1 LHLLK
6 NSGKFDK
13 KDGKSKMKNIYGTF
27 IALTLATAA
36 TFKAKAQTSVLE
48 KKDNFMETIY
58 GNDAVAK
65 STTATEEKTIT
76 FEEAQKQQKPELYFA
91 TEEEDTFGITSAWVE
106 HPAFEEDST
115 DKDPFV
121 VVDVIAPEVKAA
133 DNDTPWETTTEG
145 ADMVQTWQRIQ
156 RENGNHNALT
166 PEDIANLQKIH
177 LTSHRVCALEAGLK
191 NYVMDAEDMLRA
203 KTDSMGVELE
213 RSAVKE
219 ANGPGGQCYSWVKHI
234 LMGTKPIAYM
244 EGTFACEG
252 AEWLR
257 KCPNVVEL
265 TTTFDNMDKVIPGA
279 VTVFGRGPGAYAG
292 HIFITGSGNRNLL
305 KEYEAPSGK
314 KYWYSPARDVS
325 DKNRN
330 ANITG
335 NRGNKGH
342 YAAKPQVFFTKNS
355 TLASTT
361 VLKIGYQY
369 TRENSSHM
377 FLTTQDVYNSILRI
391 NMKSAEL
398 AAGKIMEAQGN
409 VDGFVR
415 AENQTAY
422 HQYPNPRVNNPRS
435 KGKISKKKGQTKRYA
450 QQTTIRG
457 RIGRT

>member
-1 LHLLK
+1 
-6 NSGKFDK
+6 
-13 KDGKSKMKNIYGTF
+13 MKNIYGTF
-27 IALTLATAA
+27 IALTLASAA
-36 TFKAKAQTSVLE
+36 CFKAKAQNPDLGKTN
-48 KKDNFMETIY
+48 NFMETLY
-58 GNDAVAK
+58 GDEAATATE
-65 STTATEEKTIT
+65 SETEAATEEKTIT
-76 FEEAQKQQKPELYFA
+76 FEEAQQQADAGPAYFA
-91 TEEEDTFGITSAWVE
+91 AEEEDTFGVTSAWVE

-133 DNDTPWETTTEG
+133 DNDTPWETTMEG

-252 AEWLR
+252 ADWLR
-257 KCPNVVEL
+257 KCPNMVEIK
-265 TTTFDNMDKVIPGA
+265 TTFDNMDKVIPGA
-279 VTVFGRGPGAYAG
+279 VAVFGRGPGAYAG
-292 HIFITGSGNRNLL
+292 HILITGSGNRNLL
-305 KEYEAPSGK
+305 KEYEAPTGK

-335 NRGNKGH
+335 NRGSRGH

-355 TLASTT
+355 TVASSTI
-361 VLKIGYQY
+361 LKIGYQY

-377 FLTTQDVYNSILRI
+377 FLTTQDVYDSILRI

-398 AAGKIMEAQGN
+398 AAGKIMDAQGSI
-409 VDGFVR
+409 DGFVR

-422 HQYPNPRVNNPRS
+422 HQYPNPRAKNPRS
-435 KGKISKKKGQTKRYA
+435 KGKRKTQTQTKRLA
-450 QQTTIRG
+450 QQQTTAKG
-457 RIGRT
+457 RSGRT